1 VKTVRAAGAI
11 LAFAAIAVALAAR
24 RGRDGATELEP
35 HVPRPGPVT
44 PPPFAAALPP
54 PTASEVEDGLRR
66 AFGGTVRPAGAP
78 QVLVGDFNGDGVE
91 DVAVPVSPRPDRLAD
106 LNDDLANWRVQDAL
120 APEPPEV
127 PPASPASPTPPVPVA
142 VRPEEV
148 LLAVV
153 HGYGPRGWR
162 DQQARQCYLVRHAT
176 GAPLET
182 RPRTD
187 LLRHAR
193 RRPDEPK
200 LAGDVILASMGTRA
214 GFVYWT
220 GARYAWHPLPVRVD

>member
-1 VKTVRAAGAI
+1 VKNLRAAGAI
-11 LAFAAIAVALAAR
+11 LALAAIVVALAAR

-66 AFGGTVRPAGAP
+66 AFGGAVRPAGALH
-78 QVLVGDFNGDGVE
+78 VLVGDFNGDGAE
-91 DVAVPVSPRPDRLAD
+91 DVAVPVSPLPDRLAD
-106 LNDDLANWRVQDAL
+106 INDRLANWRVQDAQ
-120 APEPPEV
+120 APAAE
-127 PPASPASPTPPVPVA
+127 VA
-142 VRPEEV
+142 VRPQEV

-176 GAPLET
+176 GPPLET
-182 RPRTD
+182 RPRTE
-187 LLRHAR
+187 LLRYAR
-193 RRPDEPK
+193 RRDEDPG
-200 LAGDVILASMGTRA
+200 LAGDVILASMGSRP

-220 GARYAWHPLPVRVD
+220 GARYAWHPLPKARVD